1 MHHSTIKAILM
12 LTSTAVL
19 PSQTAISVD
28 GPLGKTTLFTSTVIK
43 SFLMA
48 ILAAH
53 HSTMKVIWMLTKTIM
68 LMTAVMVAITQVVVR
83 HRPVTSVIYVTMY
96 ILVMKITMAT
106 APHPHVMWYWTPM
119 KIGKNTVT
127 MIQITV
133 PNHQEMVD
141 QVAVRGTAML
151 L

>member
-1 MHHSTIKAILM
+1 MAILADILQKTQM
-12 LTSTAVL
+12 IATSTAVL

-68 LMTAVMVAITQVVVR
+68 LMTAAANQVEVV
-83 HRPVTSVIYVTMY
+83 
-96 ILVMKITMAT
+96 ILTEIILQIHLVKITPA
-106 APHPHVMWYWTPM
+106 A
-119 KIGKNTVT
+119 
-127 MIQITV
+127 
-133 PNHQEMVD
+133 
-141 QVAVRGTAML
+141 
-151 L
+151 